1 MKKILVIED
10 NLDVRENIQ
19 EILELSGYEV
29 LVAENGKEGKERA
42 ISERPD
48 LILCDV
54 TMPILDG
61 FGVLRILSKRPET
74 ADIPFIFL
82 TAKVERQDMRK
93 GMSLGADDYITKP
106 FDDVDLLDAI
116 ELRLKK
122 SERLKKSFNKE
133 SGDGLNG
140 FYKAAKGYEAFQQLS
155 ENREIRYYRKR
166 DILFEEKE
174 YPKQLF
180 FINKGRI
187 KTYKSNDFGKELII
201 EVYKAGDFLGFIP
214 LIQEGKYTESAA
226 AMEDCEVSIIPKSEF
241 FKLLHGNTNVTAQ
254 LVKMLANNVTEKESQ
269 LLSLAYDSVRRKV
282 ADALLQLATNYD
294 KKGHAEFSILRE
306 DLANMVGTAKETVIR
321 TLSEFKEDG
330 LINLKGSRVTVL
342 DKEELENMPY

>member
-10 NLDVRENIQ
+10 NEDVRENIQ
-19 EILELSGYEV
+19 EILELSDYEV
-29 LVAENGKEGKERA
+29 LIAENGKEGKEKA
-42 ISERPD
+42 IAERPD

-54 TMPILDG
+54 MMPILDG
-61 FGVLRILSKRPET
+61 FGVLRILSKTPET

-82 TAKVERQDMRK
+82 TAKVERADMRK
-93 GMSLGADDYITKP
+93 GMNLGADDYLTKP
-106 FDDVDLLDAI
+106 FDDVELLDAI

-122 SERLKKSFNKE
+122 SERLKTSFDKKSGE
-133 SGDGLNG
+133 GVTG
-140 FYKAAKGYEAFQQLS
+140 FFQAIKGYEAFKELS
-155 ENREIRYYRKR
+155 ENRETRHYRKR
-166 DILFEEKE
+166 DILFEEGE

-180 FINKGRI
+180 FLNKGRV

-201 EVYKAGDFLGFIP
+201 EVYKVGDFMGFIP

-226 AMEDCEVSIIPKSEF
+226 AMEDCELAIIPKKEF
-241 FKLLHGNTNVTAQ
+241 FTLLHGNTNVTAQ
-254 LVKMLANNVTEKESQ
+254 LVKMLANNVVEKERQ
-269 LLSLAYDSVRRKV
+269 LLSIAYDSVRRKV

-330 LINLKGSRVTVL
+330 LIHLKGSRVTIL
-342 DKEELENMPY
+342 DKEELEDMPY

>member
-10 NLDVRENIQ
+10 NIDVRENIQ

-29 LVAENGKEGKERA
+29 LTAENGKEGKEKA
-42 ISERPD
+42 MGERPD

-54 TMPILDG
+54 MMPILDG
-61 FGVLRILSKRPET
+61 FGVLRILSKNPET

-82 TAKVERQDMRK
+82 TAKVERADMRK
-93 GMSLGADDYITKP
+93 GMNLGADDYITKP
-106 FDDVDLLDAI
+106 FDDVELLDAI

-122 SERLKKSFNKE
+122 SERLKTSFNKN
-133 SGDGLNG
+133 SGEGVTG
-140 FYKAAKGYEAFQQLS
+140 FFQAIKGYEAFQELS
-155 ENREIRYYRKR
+155 ENRENRHYRKR
-166 DILFEEKE
+166 DILFEEGE

-180 FINKGRI
+180 FLNKGRV

-201 EVYKAGDFLGFIP
+201 EVYQPGDFLGFIP

-226 AMEDCEVSIIPKSEF
+226 AMEDCEIAIIPKKEF
-241 FKLLHGNTNVTAQ
+241 FTLLHGNTNVTAQ
-254 LVKMLANNVTEKESQ
+254 LVKMLADNVVEKERQ
-269 LLSLAYDSVRRKV
+269 LLSIAYDSVRRKV

-321 TLSEFKEDG
+321 TLSEFKDDG
-330 LINLKGSRVTVL
+330 LINLKGSRVTIL
-342 DKEELENMPY
+342 DKEELEDMPY

>member
-29 LVAENGKEGKERA
+29 LVAENGKEGKEKA
-42 ISERPD
+42 INDRPD

-82 TAKVERQDMRK
+82 TAKVERQDMRR

-122 SERLKKSFNKE
+122 SERLKKSFDKE
-133 SGDGLNG
+133 SSDGLSG

-201 EVYKAGDFLGFIP
+201 EVFKEGDFLGFVP

-226 AMEDCEVSIIPKSEF
+226 AMEDCEVSIIPKTEF

-254 LVKMLANNVTEKESQ
+254 LVKMLANNVVEKEAQ

-294 KKGHAEFSILRE
+294 KNGHAEFSILRE
-306 DLANMVGTAKETVIR
+306 DLANMIGTAKETVIR

-330 LINLKGSRVTVL
+330 LINLKGSRVTIL
-342 DKEELENMPY
+342 NKDELESMPY